1 MTGNQDS
8 YKHFMSL
15 GHNAAW
21 DLDWPTAILQYE
33 LALKEVPEDAKAL
46 TAIGLAYTEMQNY
59 LEAIDFYNRAAKASA
74 NDPVI
79 IERIARLYERIG
91 DLANATKTS
100 IEAGDQYAKMNDVTK
115 AIENWSQ
122 VARFDPEDVTSRS
135 RLADMLERIG
145 RKDEAARE
153 YLEIASL
160 LQHGDDKDSARK
172 ILEHAV
178 ELSPQGKEIQ
188 NALSLVQSGQLLAK
202 PTRRQGGT
210 GPFIMSQVR
219 KFEQNAVP
227 SKVGR
232 SADPIT
238 ETKQNALVALAG
250 FLFEQQSTSTT
261 NRSPRGDLPKHD
273 GSGPNAKIALHLSQA
288 IDAQTHD
295 QIPQAIFELSAA
307 TSKGLDNPAAN
318 FNLGFL
324 HYQNGEYE
332 KALKLLQ
339 KSQVSPDYALGSKL
353 LIGRILK
360 KANKINGAARVY
372 MEAMAFADSTTV
384 PPDQV
389 DNLMNMYEPI
399 IDSFERD
406 AEPGSRETI
415 CDNVETQLIR
425 TDWRQHLCSIRDEI
439 MGTSESLATPI
450 ISVLLQTKSTGLIEA
465 LATIRNYN
473 EIDKPREALETAF
486 FALDESPNF
495 LPLHQMIADLLYKL
509 HDKQAAIE
517 KYKIIAQTYTSRGE
531 STRAVQMLRH
541 AVTLVPMDMDLR
553 RLLIDNLKTMGLSED
568 AIRENLLIA
577 DIYLQLAELDRASQI
592 CQETMRLCQS
602 TKGSR
607 RLEAEILRRI
617 ADIDTQRLDWKQ
629 ALYNYEQVKNLQP
642 DDEKTRKAIV
652 DIHFH
657 QGQTEN
663 AINEARDFMLELVNA
678 GQSTRATGFIQ
689 MLCREYPDKLG
700 LLTLA
705 GEEPPKSNDKTQAI
719 NALNTV
725 GEELMN
731 KGDIPGAIEIIEQIV
746 AMSPP
751 NVAEYQ
757 TLLEQLKNGQSS

>member
-21 DLDWPTAILQYE
+21 DLDWHNAIEQYE
-33 LALKEVPEDAKAL
+33 LALKEIPEDPKAL
-46 TAIGLAYTEMQNY
+46 TAIGLAYTELQKFM
-59 LEAIDFYNRAAKASA
+59 EAIDFYTRAVKASA

-79 IERIARLYERIG
+79 IERIARLYERVG
-91 DLANATKTS
+91 DLANATKSS
-100 IEAGDQYAKMNDVTK
+100 IEAGDQYAKVNDVTK

-122 VARFDPEDVTSRS
+122 VARFDAEDITSRS

-153 YLEIASL
+153 YLEIAAL
-160 LQHGDDKDSARK
+160 LQQGDDKDAPRK

-188 NALSLVQSGQLLAK
+188 DALSLIQSGQLLSK
-202 PTRRQGGT
+202 PVRRQGGT
-210 GPFIMSQVR
+210 GPIIMSQVR
-219 KFEQNAVP
+219 KYEQNVVP
-227 SKVGR
+227 SRGGR
-232 SADPIT
+232 STDPIT

-250 FLFEQQSTSTT
+250 FLFEQQSGATSSHST
-261 NRSPRGDLPKHD
+261 RGDQTKHD
-273 GSGPNAKIALHLSQA
+273 GAGSNAKIALHLSQA

-307 TSKGLDNPAAN
+307 TSKGLDHPAAH
-318 FNLGFL
+318 FILGFL
-324 HYQNGEYE
+324 YYQNGELE

-339 KSQVSPDYALGSKL
+339 KSQASPDYALGSKL

-360 KANKINGAARVY
+360 KANKISGAARVY
-372 MEAMAFADSTTV
+372 MEAMAIADTTTV
-384 PPDQV
+384 PADQI

-406 AEPGSRETI
+406 ADPGSREAV

-425 TDWRQHLCSIRDEI
+425 TDWRQHLCSIREEI
-439 MGTSESLATPI
+439 MGTTESFATPI
-450 ISVLLQTKSTGLIEA
+450 ISVLLQTKSSGLIEA
-465 LATIRNYN
+465 LTTIRNYSEN
-473 EIDKPREALETAF
+473 DKPHEALETAF

-509 HDKQAAIE
+509 HDKQAAIQ

-531 STRAVQMLRH
+531 STRAVQMIRH
-541 AVTLVPMDMDLR
+541 AVSLMPMDMDLR
-553 RLLIDNLKTMGLSED
+553 KLLIDNLKTMGQSED
-568 AIRENLLIA
+568 AIRENLLIV

-629 ALYNYEQVKNLQP
+629 ALYNYEQVKNIQP

-657 QGQTEN
+657 LGQSEIAVT
-663 AINEARDFMLELVNA
+663 EARDFILELVNA
-678 GQSTRATGFIQ
+678 GQSTRAAGFIQ
-689 MLCREYPDKLG
+689 MLCREYPDNSALQS
-700 LLTLA
+700 LA
-705 GEEPPKSNDKTQAI
+705 GEESPQITDKSRTID
-719 NALNTV
+719 ALNTV

-731 KGDIPGAIEIIEQIV
+731 KGDINGAIEIIEQIV
-746 AMSPP
+746 AMAPP
-751 NVAEYQ
+751 NTLEYQ
-757 TLLEQLKNGQSS
+757 TLLDQLKKSQMA